1 LKFGNYILLTV
12 LVVFALNVN
21 AQNER
26 IKINGKVFDPDNP
39 SVYYSLMIINK
50 TTQHGIIGE
59 PDGTFSVFAHKKD
72 TIIIGC
78 MGYQT
83 TKISFVDSVLK
94 EEYHIKIPLQKLS
107 ITLKQVEI
115 FAPRDLDKILSD
127 IERLGYSKKDYV
139 ISGIDAV
146 QSPITFL
153 YQQFS
158 RRERSIRK
166 VAELQNEDRK
176 RELLKELFQK
186 YVDYSIIKLN
196 NEQFDAFIDFCNVSE
211 EFLKYTSQY
220 DFIMYIKYKFNQFTN
235 QQDYYSSPNKR

>member
-1 LKFGNYILLTV
+1 MQKKSIIFF
-12 LVVFALNVN
+12 VVSMFAFAVAN
-21 AQNER
+21 AQSER
-26 IKINGKVFDPDNP
+26 IKINGKVYDPDNP

-50 TTQHGIIGE
+50 STQHGILGE
-59 PDGTFSVFAHKKD
+59 PDGTFTVYAQKKD

-83 TKISFVDSVLK
+83 TKITFADSVYK
-94 EEYHIKIPLQKLS
+94 EEYTIKIPLQKLS

-186 YVDYSIIKLN
+186 YVDYNIINLN

-220 DFIMYIKYKFNQFTN
+220 DFIMYIKYKFNQFVN
-235 QQDYYSSPNKR
+235 QQDYYSNPNKR

>member
-1 LKFGNYILLTV
+1 MQKKSIIFFV
-12 LVVFALNVN
+12 ASMFAFVVAN
-21 AQNER
+21 AQSER
-26 IKINGKVFDPDNP
+26 IKINGKVYDPDNP

-50 TTQHGIIGE
+50 STQHGILGE
-59 PDGTFSVFAHKKD
+59 PDGTFTVYAQKKD

-83 TKISFVDSVLK
+83 TKITFADSVYK
-94 EEYHIKIPLQKLS
+94 EEYTIKIPLQKLS

-186 YVDYSIIKLN
+186 YVDYNIIHLN

-220 DFIMYIKYKFNQFTN
+220 DFIMYIKYKFNQFVN
-235 QQDYYSSPNKR
+235 QQDYYSNPNKR

>member
-1 LKFGNYILLTV
+1 
-12 LVVFALNVN
+12 
-21 AQNER
+21 
-26 IKINGKVFDPDNP
+26 
-39 SVYYSLMIINK
+39 
-50 TTQHGIIGE
+50 
-59 PDGTFSVFAHKKD
+59 
-72 TIIIGC
+72 

-83 TKISFVDSVLK
+83 IKISFADSVLK
-94 EEYHIKIPLQKLS
+94 DEYHIKIPLQKLS
-107 ITLKQVEI
+107 ITLKQVEV

-158 RRERSIRK
+158 RRERSIRR

-186 YVDYSIIKLN
+186 YVDYNIINLN
-196 NEQFDAFIDFCNVSE
+196 NEQFDAFIDFCNVSD

-220 DFIMYIKYKFNQFTN
+220 DFIMYIKYKFNQFIN
-235 QQDYYSSPNKR
+235 QQDYYSNPNKR

>member
-1 LKFGNYILLTV
+1 MV
-12 LVVFALNVN
+12 LICSIASAFA
-21 AQNER
+21 QTER
-26 IKINGKVFDPDNP
+26 IKINGKVFDPENP

-50 TTQHGIIGE
+50 STQHGILGE
-59 PDGTFSVFAHKKD
+59 PDGSFTVYANKKD

-83 TKISFVDSVLK
+83 TKISFADSVLK
-94 EEYHIKIPLQKLS
+94 EEYNVKIPLQKLS
-107 ITLKQVEI
+107 ITLKQIEI

>member
-1 LKFGNYILLTV
+1 MIKKHLL
-12 LVVFALNVN
+12 LVCIFFCAFLNSI

-50 TTQHGIIGE
+50 STQHGILGE
-59 PDGTFSVFAHKKD
+59 PDGSFTVYANKKD
-72 TIIIGC
+72 TIVIGC

-83 TKISFVDSVLK
+83 TKISLADSIYK
-94 EEYHIKIPLQKLS
+94 EEYSIKIPLQKLS
-107 ITLKQVEI
+107 ITLKQIEI

-186 YVDYSIIKLN
+186 YVDYNIIKLD
-196 NEQFDAFIDFCNVSE
+196 NEKFEAFIDFCNVSE

>member
-1 LKFGNYILLTV
+1 MLRKKNILFVV
-12 LVVFALNVN
+12 LICAFVSAY
-21 AQNER
+21 AQTER
-26 IKINGKVFDPDNP
+26 IKINGKVLDPDNP

-50 TTQHGIIGE
+50 TTQHGILGE
-59 PDGTFSVFAHKKD
+59 PDGTFTVYANKKD

-83 TKISFVDSVLK
+83 MKISFVDSVYQ
-94 EEYHIKIPLQKLS
+94 EEYNVQIPLQKLS

-115 FAPRDLDKILSD
+115 FSPRDLDKIRED
-127 IERLGYSKKDYV
+127 IEKLGYSKKDYV

-166 VAELQNEDRK
+166 VAELQNEDRR

-186 YVDYSIIKLN
+186 YVDYNIIKLN
-196 NEQFDAFIDFCNVSE
+196 NEEFDAFIDFCNVSE

-220 DFIMYIKYKFNQFTN
+220 DFVMYIKYKFNQFAN
-235 QQDYYSSPNKR
+235 QQDYYSNPNKR

>member
-1 LKFGNYILLTV
+1 MNKQYLIFFITLYLAFFNL
-12 LVVFALNVN
+12 N

-26 IKINGKVFDPDNP
+26 IKIYGKVFDPDNP
-39 SVYYSLMIINK
+39 SAYYSLMIINK
-50 TTQHGIIGE
+50 STQHGILGE
-59 PDGTFSVFAHKKD
+59 PDGSFTVYANKND

-83 TKISFVDSVLK
+83 TKITFSDSAFK
-94 EEYHIKIPLQKLS
+94 EEYSIKIPLQKLS

-127 IERLGYSKKDYV
+127 IERLGYSKKDFA

-166 VAELQNEDRK
+166 VAELQNEDKK

-186 YVDYSIIKLN
+186 YVDYNIIKLDD
-196 NEQFDAFIDFCNVSE
+196 EQFDAFIDFCNVSE

-235 QQDYYSSPNKR
+235 QQDYYSNPNKR

>member
-1 LKFGNYILLTV
+1 MV
-12 LVVFALNVN
+12 LICAIASAY
-21 AQNER
+21 AQTER
-26 IKINGKVFDPDNP
+26 IKINGKVFDPENP

-50 TTQHGIIGE
+50 STQNGILGE
-59 PDGTFSVFAHKKD
+59 PDGSFTVYANKKD

-83 TKISFVDSVLK
+83 TKISFADSVLK
-94 EEYHIKIPLQKLS
+94 EEYNVKIPLQKLS
-107 ITLKQVEI
+107 ITLKQIEI

-186 YVDYSIIKLN
+186 YVDYNIIKLN

-235 QQDYYSSPNKR
+235 QQDYYSNPNKR

>member
-1 LKFGNYILLTV
+1 MLRKKLLLFVV
-12 LVVFALNVN
+12 LICAIASAFA
-21 AQNER
+21 QTER
-26 IKINGKVFDPDNP
+26 IKINGKVYDPDNP

-50 TTQHGIIGE
+50 STQQGILGE
-59 PDGTFSVFAHKKD
+59 PDGTFTVYAQKKD

-83 TKISFVDSVLK
+83 IKITFADSVYK
-94 EEYHIKIPLQKLS
+94 EEYSIKIPLQKLS
-107 ITLKQVEI
+107 ITLKPVEI

-139 ISGIDAV
+139 ISGIDAA

-186 YVDYSIIKLN
+186 YVDYNIINLN
-196 NEQFDAFIDFCNVSE
+196 NEQFDAFVDFCNVSE

-220 DFIMYIKYKFNQFTN
+220 DFIMYIKYKFNQFIN
-235 QQDYYSSPNKR
+235 QQDYYSNPNKR

>member
-1 LKFGNYILLTV
+1 MFKQFFFTSCILFCT
-12 LVVFALNVN
+12 FLNVN

-26 IKINGKVFDPDNP
+26 IKINGKVYDPDNP

-50 TTQHGIIGE
+50 TTQHGILGE
-59 PDGTFSVFAHKKD
+59 PDGSFTVYANKKD

-83 TKISFVDSVLK
+83 TKITFSDSIFK
-94 EEYHIKIPLQKLS
+94 EEYFVKIPLQKLS

-186 YVDYSIIKLN
+186 YVDYNIIKLD
-196 NEQFDAFIDFCNVSE
+196 NEKFDAFIDFCNVSE

-235 QQDYYSSPNKR
+235 QQDYYSNPNKR

>member
-1 LKFGNYILLTV
+1 MLRKKVILFIV
-12 LVVFALNVN
+12 SICAIASAFA
-21 AQNER
+21 QTER
-26 IKINGKVFDPDNP
+26 IKINGKVFDPENP

-50 TTQHGIIGE
+50 STQHGILGE
-59 PDGTFSVFAHKKD
+59 PDGSFTVYANKKD

-83 TKISFVDSVLK
+83 TKISFADSVYK
-94 EEYHIKIPLQKLS
+94 EEYTVTIPLQKLS

-139 ISGIDAV
+139 ISGINAV

-186 YVDYSIIKLN
+186 YVDYNIINLN

-235 QQDYYSSPNKR
+235 QQDYYSNPNKR